1 MKSIVLL
8 AIILLLSACSYN
20 QAPAPLGRAGEG
32 NVPATQYGSASVET
46 YAIEKPSHEIQTLEY
61 EEPLQA
67 EAVPAPQSQNQAVV
81 ALVDSAQ
88 QQSDQGKYNIAAS
101 KLERAVRIAPRDGQV
116 WHELAKIR
124 YEQSKFEL
132 AISLAKKSN
141 LLAKSDLGLQR
152 NNWLLM
158 ANCYEEL
165 GKPDSARTARDNA
178 TG

>member
-1 MKSIVLL
+1 MKSIALL
-8 AIILLLSACSYN
+8 AITLLLSACSYN

-32 NVPATQYGSASVET
+32 SVPATQYGSTSVET
-46 YAIEKPSHEIQTLEY
+46 YAIEKPSHEVQALEF
-61 EEPLQA
+61 EEPVQV
-67 EAVPAPQSQNQAVV
+67 AVPQSQNPAVL

-88 QQSDQGKYNIAAS
+88 QQSDQGQYNLAAS
-101 KLERAVRIAPRDGQV
+101 KLERAVRIAPRDGRV

-124 YEQSKFEL
+124 YEQNKFEL

-141 LLAKSDLGLQR
+141 LLANNDVGLQR

-165 GKPDSARTARDNA
+165 GKPNSARTARDKA